1 MKQLFWINPRL
12 GQSTSVRSHFWLVA
26 GVELLVCSYRVV
38 GSLLRNNSCLSR
50 KIRWFQN
57 VSVDS
62 TCLKKASV
70 YVDFSRMWRK
80 ELFIPDQHNSE
91 HYINFA
97 VDKRIF
103 HNYPY
108 FAYYYCFLYFVSFNI
123 LVSFIKLHFYYLCF
137 FFFLRHLSFSITRRL
152 VCII

>member
-12 GQSTSVRSHFWLVA
+12 VQSTSVRSHFLLVV
-26 GVELLVCSYRVV
+26 GVELLACSYRVV
-38 GSLLRNNSCLSR
+38 GSPLQNNPCLSR

-62 TCLKKASV
+62 TCLKKACV
-70 YVDFSRMWRK
+70 YVDFSRISRK

-91 HYINFA
+91 HYIKCA

-108 FAYYYCFLYFVSFNI
+108 FVHYYCSLYFFSFNI
-123 LVSFIKLHFYYLCF
+123 LVSFIKLLFYYLCY
-137 FFFLRHLSFSITRRL
+137 FFLTSFEFFDDS
-152 VCII
+152 